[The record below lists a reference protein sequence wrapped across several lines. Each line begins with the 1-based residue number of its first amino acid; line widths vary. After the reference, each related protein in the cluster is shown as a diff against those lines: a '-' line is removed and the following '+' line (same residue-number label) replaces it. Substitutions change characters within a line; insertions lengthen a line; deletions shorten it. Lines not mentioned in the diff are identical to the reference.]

1 MISIVTAYY
10 NRRKLFIET
19 LKSIYRS
26 SYKDFE
32 IIAVDDASTPE
43 ERIEDLMEVYPEL
56 KVIRVK
62 EEGKWYKNSCIPY
75 NIGIKKAIGDIILL
89 QNPECLHVHDILSY
103 MVENVNDSNYIATST
118 YSVDK
123 RITDNVLPHLSRLGI
138 RNLFSTLPQQK
149 ARNNDIG
156 WYNHS
161 VYRPVYYH
169 FCAGITRKNIEKL
182 RGFDERYAS
191 GIGYEDDEFV
201 YRIGKLGLIKI
212 IADEV
217 SVIHQRH
224 QRVYNLSNS
233 EHNRLYKMN
242 KVLFQQLCK
251 S

>member
-10 NRRKLFIET
+10 NRRKIFIET
-19 LKSIYRS
+19 LKSIYKS
-26 SYKDFE
+26 SYINFE
-32 IIAVDDASTPE
+32 IIAVDDASCAE
-43 ERIEDLMEVYPEL
+43 ERIEDLMEVFPEL
-56 KVIRVK
+56 KVIRV
-62 EEGKWYKNSCIPY
+62 EEKDKWYKNSCIPY
-75 NIGIKKAIGDIILL
+75 NIGIKNAIGDIILL
-89 QNPECLHVHDILSY
+89 QNPECLHVHDVLSY
-103 MVENVNDSNYIATST
+103 MVENVNDSNYITAST

-123 RITDNVLPHLSRLGI
+123 RVTDNIIPHLSRLGI

-149 ARNNDIG
+149 ATNDIG

-161 VYRPVYYH
+161 VYKPTYYH

-182 RGFDERYAS
+182 KGFDERYAP

-201 YRIGKLGLIKI
+201 YRIGKLGLTKI
-212 IADEV
+212 IANKV

-224 QRVYNLSNS
+224 QRVYNLSNPIYK
-233 EHNRLYKMN
+233 RLYDMN